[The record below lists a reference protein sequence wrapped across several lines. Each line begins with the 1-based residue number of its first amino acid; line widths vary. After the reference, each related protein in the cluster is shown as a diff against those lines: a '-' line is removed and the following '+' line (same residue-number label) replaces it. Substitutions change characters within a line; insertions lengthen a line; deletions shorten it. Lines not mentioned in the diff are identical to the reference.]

1 MKGDIEP
8 STGGQ
13 ARLLM
18 TLPAERFGVVT
29 RCTPRLPPVG
39 VGGVAHH
46 EVCLME
52 AAGIPS
58 GVTIRAEALGMASA
72 AR

>member
-8 STGGQ
+8 STGSK

-29 RCTPRLPPVG
+29 RCTSRLATVG

-52 AAGIPS
+52 PAGIPF
-58 GVTIRAEALGMASA
+58 GVTVRAEALFVASA